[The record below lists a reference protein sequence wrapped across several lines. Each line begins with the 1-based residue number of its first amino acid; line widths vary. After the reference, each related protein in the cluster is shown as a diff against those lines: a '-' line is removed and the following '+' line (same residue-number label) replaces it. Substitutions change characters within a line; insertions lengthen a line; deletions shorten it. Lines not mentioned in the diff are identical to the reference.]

1 MENVKDDV
9 LSIVSEELEVLKE
22 RIVANHRAACQVA
35 SGRTIESM
43 KVERTEDGGILWGR
57 NAFGT
62 LETGRKPGKVPKGFS
77 DIILQWMEDKGIKAN
92 HPKSFAF
99 LVARKISEEGTKL
112 FRDGGRNDIYS
123 PEIIDTMESIS
134 ERIGLRFGTEVE
146 HINLNFNEDSNI

>member
-9 LSIVSEELEVLKE
+9 LSIVSEELEALKE
-22 RIVANHRAACQVA
+22 RIVANHRAAGQVA

-112 FRDGGRNDIYS
+112 FRDGGRSDIYS
-123 PEIIDTMESIS
+123 AEIIDTMESIS